1 MTSCSTAVGREL
13 SGEASSED
21 SSFSTGLGVSVVLGV
36 GLSPD
41 RNKSSTVATTDCKA
55 SPSLPHQVVYFL
67 KYPPFGY
74 PDFSEFVLQVVLISA
89 GVAAIVP
96 ECFQER
102 EPCVL
107 YDSSTKK
114 RAQHS
119 KNGR

>member
-41 RNKSSTVATTDCKA
+41 RNTSSTVATPDCKA
-55 SPSLPHQVVYFL
+55 SPFPHHQVVYFL

-74 PDFSEFVLQVVLISA
+74 PDFQSLRYRW
-89 GVAAIVP
+89 
-96 ECFQER
+96 C
-102 EPCVL
+102 
-107 YDSSTKK
+107 
-114 RAQHS
+114 
-119 KNGR
+119 

>member
-41 RNKSSTVATTDCKA
+41 RNKSITVATPDCKA
-55 SPSLPHQVVYFL
+55 SPSPPHQVVH
-67 KYPPFGY
+67 Y
-74 PDFSEFVLQVVLISA
+74 PDFSEFVLQVLLIST
-89 GVAAIVP
+89 GLAAIVL
-96 ECFQER
+96 ECSHER

-107 YDSSTKK
+107 YDSS
-114 RAQHS
+114 
-119 KNGR
+119 

>member
-41 RNKSSTVATTDCKA
+41 RNKSSTVATPDSKA
-55 SPSLPHQVVYFL
+55 SPSPPQQVVHFL

-74 PDFSEFVLQVVLISA
+74 PDFSEFVLQVILIST
-89 GVAAIVP
+89 GLAAIVL
-96 ECFQER
+96 ECSHER

-107 YDSSTKK
+107 YDSS
-114 RAQHS
+114 
-119 KNGR
+119 